1 MVSHEGKPP
10 QLNRNLLYL
19 VILSLFLFRDSSD
32 HILRSIFFI
41 SDQELPHTSELPSAA
56 KTRKEE
62 ANAATGD
69 QPNVPQGPETV
80 RHQVKA
86 PSSDARETLPKDQQ
100 PSGAALPE
108 QITHPVLPSDLRD
121 RPTPEVGRTVVD
133 KETTLLS
140 SQAQTS
146 TSEPDS
152 TLFSGDVSPTGSL
165 QNQDAQPP
173 VATQAPATQSLQGS
187 APTHDD
193 SLGKFE
199 SPRQASTDQ
208 VMAPVSDSAA
218 PVDASQVT
226 ETGSNPFWTET
237 HSNMYLVSH
246 W

>member
-1 MVSHEGKPP
+1 M
-10 QLNRNLLYL
+10 LYL

-62 ANAATGD
+62 ANASTGD

-86 PSSDARETLPKDQQ
+86 PSSDARETLRKDQQ
-100 PSGAALPE
+100 PSGAVLPE
-108 QITHPVLPSDLRD
+108 QITHAVLPSDLRD

-173 VATQAPATQSLQGS
+173 VAIQAPAAQSLQGS

-199 SPRQASTDQ
+199 SPKQASTDQ